1 MRPDFDSEEIR
12 SEVCEI
18 VVFLAQASEFF
29 MFGALMIVDMMIF
42 GFMAYNYTYVNPNAV
57 TDNDEKASN
66 IDSGNIKDKDIEL
79 NERIVP
85 DIVDNDEEMRK

>member
-42 GFMAYNYTYVNPNAV
+42 GFMAYNYTYVDPNAV

-66 IDSGNIKDKDIEL
+66 IDSGSIKCGTRGRSTVK
-79 NERIVP
+79 V
-85 DIVDNDEEMRK
+85 KKHAYAYSASSS